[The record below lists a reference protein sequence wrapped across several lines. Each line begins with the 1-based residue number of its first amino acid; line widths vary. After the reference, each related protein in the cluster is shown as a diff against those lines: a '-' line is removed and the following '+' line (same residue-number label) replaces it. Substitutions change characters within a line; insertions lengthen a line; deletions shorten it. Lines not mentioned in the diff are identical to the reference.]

1 MTTSK
6 RMLTIFILTILLLSI
21 ISFCFLYVQANS
33 KVVTQRE
40 IIKKMN
46 INLRNRNEE
55 NITLKERSLQNSDD
69 SDQKK
74 IHLFLDKFFGEIQNY
89 TEKDYGKR
97 FD

>member
-69 SDQKK
+69 VS
-74 IHLFLDKFFGEIQNY
+74 Y
-89 TEKDYGKR
+89 TQLR
-97 FD
+97 A